1 MHPPPPF
8 PTIHHEEV
16 NNNLNESK
24 FQSFHHHINN
34 NNNNNN
40 NIVKP
45 TLTAAVSVE
54 HQQPKKVQEIQG
66 IIEEEVATD
75 ESAAIYELNSTFKIE
90 VRDKVCIDRVWLK
103 KPFNISSKL
112 HLFYKSS
119 PHKRG

>member
-103 KPFNISSKL
+103 KTF
-112 HLFYKSS
+112 
-119 PHKRG
+119 